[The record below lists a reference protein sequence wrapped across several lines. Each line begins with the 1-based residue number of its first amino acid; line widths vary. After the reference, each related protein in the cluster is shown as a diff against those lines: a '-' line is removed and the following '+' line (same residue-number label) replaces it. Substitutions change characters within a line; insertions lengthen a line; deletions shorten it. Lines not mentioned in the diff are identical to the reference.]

1 LKARGCPT
9 PRDLSGNPERGRA
22 RVARPQLA
30 DEFTVAVII
39 VLIEVWDIRHPDIR
53 EHLLECRLT
62 NGSRLVGDIGHFP
75 LDPIAIEPEAIGTE
89 ATILEL
95 DEEGPRPDGGRPQ
108 LIIRAINNRWRIVD
122 RSCHDPRCLRA
133 LPGINHRLDRC
144 LQVIRE
150 IEESQESMD
159 PNKLT

>member
-95 DEEGPRPDGGRPQ
+95 DEEGPRPDGGRLP
-108 LIIRAINNRWRIVD
+108 LIIQAINSRWRD
-122 RSCHDPRCLRA
+122 RRKLVLRSGMLA
-133 LPGINHRLDRC
+133 RLRGINHRLDRY
-144 LQVIRE
+144 LQVIRK
-150 IEESQESMD
+150 IEES
-159 PNKLT
+159 